1 MRLDIATNDFQRET
15 LGGFSVQ
22 EGADANGDG
31 MPDPFE
37 QENGITGDGADP
49 DLDDLDNKSEYQV
62 GTDPRNSDSDGG
74 GEHDGSEFFKGKNP
88 LDPSDDQIEAPE
100 FLRVFPN
107 VNLNVL
113 TYDVRPAYNRMVL
126 YRATAPDGPWTVQE
140 PELPATGVYSDTAAN
155 GTTYFYRYM
164 GIDAADNRSRVIDTT
179 PSTPR
184 DDPFPPEAD
193 IAIDGD
199 APTTTDLNVVI
210 NVVPIEHE
218 EAADLGDIAL
228 MKVNNRPLLE
238 GDPWQPFNPNLP
250 WTLAPTP
257 AGAEATVYAAFR
269 DGAGNESLVVL
280 DSIQVVGVNFDANQ
294 IFLPLIGGQN

>member
-1 MRLDIATNDFQRET
+1 
-15 LGGFSVQ
+15 
-22 EGADANGDG
+22 

-37 QENGITGDGADP
+37 QENDVTGDGADP
-49 DLDDLDNKSEYQV
+49 DLDDLDNKSEYQL

-113 TYDVRPAYNRMVL
+113 TYDVRPEYSRMVL
-126 YRATAPDGPWTVQE
+126 YRATGPDGPWNVQE
-140 PELPATGVYSDTAAN
+140 AELPATGVYSDTAAN

-164 GIDAADNRSRVIDTT
+164 GIDPDDNRSRVIDTT
-179 PSTPR
+179 PATPST
-184 DDPFPPEAD
+184 DPFPPEAD

-199 APTTTDLNVVI
+199 APTTTDLAVVI
-210 NVVPIEHE
+210 DVVPAEHE
-218 EAADLGDIAL
+218 VAADLGDIAQ
-228 MKVNNRPLLE
+228 MKVSNSPLLE
-238 GDPWQPFNPNLP
+238 GANWQPFSPTLP

-257 AGAEATVYAAFR
+257 AGEEAIVYAAFR

-280 DSIQVVGVNFDANQ
+280 DSILVVGDGAGQNRL
-294 IFLPLIGGQN
+294 FLPLLGR